1 MPMLEP
7 RGELLIRY
15 EPDTK
20 ELFIAAKQF
29 KDFCVKQQINYKTT
43 LKELSNAK
51 IYLEGVNKRMSK
63 GMKVVSPAVRVL
75 KFDASASE
83 FLQMDS
89 FVATDENR
97 DSVVSD

>member
-1 MPMLEP
+1 
-7 RGELLIRY
+7 
-15 EPDTK
+15 
-20 ELFIAAKQF
+20 
-29 KDFCVKQQINYKTT
+29 
-43 LKELSNAK
+43 
-51 IYLEGVNKRMSK
+51 MSK